1 MTSNT
6 KAAGLSPATDKPNV
20 FMPQIVLLAA
30 LVVALGSGVASG
42 QGVRLDASMNA
53 VAKEASDELNCEDC
67 EVEEDELLGLLETG
81 GKDRSGAEYAG
92 ADGSG
97 SDDADGQSD
106 EGLGVV
112 NIPGVTSPS
121 SSMGAGAA
129 SPPPPLVNAPPVV
142 VPGIAL

>member
-81 GKDRSGAEYAG
+81 GKDRR
-92 ADGSG
+92 
-97 SDDADGQSD
+97 
-106 EGLGVV
+106 
-112 NIPGVTSPS
+112 
-121 SSMGAGAA
+121 
-129 SPPPPLVNAPPVV
+129 
-142 VPGIAL
+142 